1 VDGYIAYPDDAV
13 GPLFDWYGNGDTEVS
28 ARASGWTFHV
38 SQASAD
44 YVRPFWEA
52 IKVTVIGRHLF
63 DTTNGWDGDP
73 AAGDELVVVT
83 RRPLPEAWLAD
94 HPDAPFHTAGSV
106 EAGIALAKKLAGDG
120 LVCVTAG
127 DLGGQAFSAGLVD
140 EIAMDVAPVVL
151 GEGVRF
157 FGSHAGT
164 VLLDDPDQVVR
175 GDRVLHLHTQ
185 SSADRPSTAAALGP
199 SPLPIVSFPKAG
211 LLWDGPDA
219 AYDARGSTGPSAVTR
234 CSCTWCWPGS
244 IEPSNVVFAALAE
257 CSLVED
263 RTGWSIRKIVR
274 TVTGLVANGY
284 LPRAKTPPR

>member
-1 VDGYIAYPDDAV
+1 MARVVMQAVVSVDGYIAYPDDTV

-44 YVRPFWEA
+44 YVQPFWNT

-83 RRPLPEAWLAD
+83 HRPLPQAWLAE

-127 DLGGQAFSAGLVD
+127 DLGGQAFSAGHRPPRRSRPGGPGRPR
-140 EIAMDVAPVVL
+140 AAPALHSPPLIGPPRWRLPDQARRQSPPPRGRTVV
-151 GEGVRF
+151 GRPTTRGVRP
-157 FGSHAGT
+157 S
-164 VLLDDPDQVVR
+164 PRRRR
-175 GDRVLHLHTQ
+175 G
-185 SSADRPSTAAALGP
+185 APALG
-199 SPLPIVSFPKAG
+199 AG
-211 LLWDGPDA
+211 
-219 AYDARGSTGPSAVTR
+219 
-234 CSCTWCWPGS
+234 PGS
-244 IEPSNVVFAALAE
+244 IEPANIVFAAPADSSLA
-257 CSLVED
+257 ED
-263 RTGWSIRKIVR
+263 RTGCWD
-274 TVTGLVANGY
+274 
-284 LPRAKTPPR
+284 